1 MAPRLLIA
9 VAMFFMAAAPA
20 RADLVQLNWTHGG
33 DRLAR
38 AAGGTELAPEL
49 RIWRVPAYAVAD
61 LRRAGVVR
69 LSHTERVVPTLG
81 LALQQATDP
90 LVPQQWWRVA
100 VGADAVDSPG
110 PGKPV
115 TVVDSGIGLTHPE
128 FASRPNTTALNR
140 QTIDE
145 IDEDHGTE
153 VSSVIGAPNN
163 GVGVVGV
170 YPDAVLRVWD
180 ASPFGFLSEG
190 SAIQGIYEA
199 AKLGPGV
206 INLSFG
212 GEDDDPLLDDAIR
225 FAFREGSLI
234 VAAAGND
241 GSTGSPPNYPAFY
254 PHVLTVAATNEDNRV
269 AAFSS
274 ISPAVDLAAPGV
286 NIPVAEP
293 MSQEPAGYIS
303 ASGTSFASP
312 LVAGAAAW
320 VWTVRPDLDNTQL
333 FELMRR
339 SATDIAAPGFDSASG
354 YGLLNIP
361 RALGFRTPKQDP
373 QEPNEQPREI
383 EAHGLFPSGVAPLTT
398 PAHPAGSISARVDHA
413 EDPLDL
419 YRIWA
424 PAKRT
429 LRARVTGAVRV
440 RLLERANRVHA
451 LALGKNGVAA
461 YRNLGAGR
469 YVYVEVLPATRL
481 AEYQLRITAA
491 RK

>member
-1 MAPRLLIA
+1 
-9 VAMFFMAAAPA
+9 
-20 RADLVQLNWTHGG
+20 
-33 DRLAR
+33 
-38 AAGGTELAPEL
+38 
-49 RIWRVPAYAVAD
+49 
-61 LRRAGVVR
+61 
-69 LSHTERVVPTLG
+69 
-81 LALQQATDP
+81 
-90 LVPQQWWRVA
+90 
-100 VGADAVDSPG
+100 
-110 PGKPV
+110 V
-115 TVVDSGIGLTHPE
+115 TVVDSGIDLTHPE
-128 FASRPNTTALNR
+128 FASRPNTTVLNK

-254 PHVLTVAATNEDNRV
+254 PHVLTIAATNEDNRV

-274 ISPAVDLAAPGV
+274 ISPTVDLAAPGV
-286 NIPVAEP
+286 HIPVAEP
-293 MSQEPAGYIS
+293 VSQEPAGYIS

-339 SATDIAAPGFDSASG
+339 STTDIAAPGFDSASG

-361 RALGFRTPKQDP
+361 RALGFKTPRQDP

-440 RLLERANRVHA
+440 RLLERANRVRS
-451 LALGKNGVAA
+451 LAIGKNGVAV
-461 YRNLGAGR
+461 YRNLHAGR